1 MADTVVRTAN
11 RVKQWAAKFFTEYV
25 RANRF
30 KRYMGTDENA
40 IIHMKE
46 DLVKKK
52 GDALT
57 FSLVNALQGDG
68 VEGSDTL
75 DGAEEALDNDG
86 HQISVYHLRN
96 AVAITLEEEQSTQ
109 IDFLRA
115 AKAQLKKWAMTKMR
129 DHIITALMS
138 INGNPYLLSQV
149 NKNYATPAATENEKD
164 AWLVAN
170 VDRVLF
176 GAAKSNDSGPGDH
189 SAALANVDAS
199 NDTLSAG
206 ILSLAKRM
214 ATTATPAI
222 HPTTVLEDEEWF
234 VMFASPL
241 CFRDLKA
248 DTTIQQAQREAW
260 MRGKDNPL
268 FKGGD
273 LIWDGII
280 IREVPEIPVISGV
293 GAASIDVAPNFLCG
307 VQAVGIAWAKRT
319 TPISQD
325 KDYKFTKGTG
335 VMEMRGIEKLL
346 FNDPDNEGT
355 DVQHGVVTVYCA
367 AVADT

>member
-1 MADTVVRTAN
+1 MADTIVRTAN
-11 RVKQWAAKFFTEYV
+11 RVKQWAVKFFTEYV
-25 RANRF
+25 RQNRF
-30 KRYMGTDENA
+30 FRYMGTDENS

-57 FSLVNALQGDG
+57 FSLVNALRGDG

-75 DGAEEALDNDG
+75 DGAEEQLDNDG
-86 HQISVYHLRN
+86 HQIPVYHLRN

-115 AKAQLKKWAMTKMR
+115 AKVQLKKWSMKKMK

-149 NKNYATPAATENEKD
+149 NKNYASPAATESEKD

-189 SAALANVDAS
+189 SAALANIDAT
-199 NDTLSAG
+199 NDTLSAAIG
-206 ILSLAKRM
+206 SLAKRM
-214 ATTATPAI
+214 AEDATPAI
-222 HPTTVLEDEEWF
+222 TPTTIMEDEEWF
-234 VMFASPL
+234 VMFCNPL
-241 CFRDLKA
+241 CFRDLA
-248 DTTIQQAQREAW
+248 EDPVMQQANREARE
-260 MRGKDNPL
+260 RGKGNPL

-273 LIWDGII
+273 LIKDAII
-280 IREVPEIPVISGV
+280 YRKIPEIPVISGV
-293 GAASIDVAPNFLCG
+293 GASSIDVAPNFLCG

-319 TPISQD
+319 TAISQD

-335 VMEMRGIEKLL
+335 VMEMRGIEKLQ

-367 AVADT
+367 AVADA